1 MSKLQN
7 LYFFRNM
14 ITQKVLV
21 SPKFRMDS
29 QILNQIGEHRAQLK
43 IRHDHWVP
51 FLVVSGIRHDQ
62 GQETN
67 PDIKRSLVEQLIS
80 KIAKPQKLKGYY
92 RLPLKRTD
100 HKSIFPGWKIPEE
113 ITTTTTALCTELSK
127 PTFLSKLG
135 DRKLEFHW
143 ERDEYRFLVEQADLY
158 WPEFVEHK
166 KLKLLRNRYPVVPGF
181 DVKTRDERYKPVVKI
196 HKVPSPKDFLKKPTT
211 WKVKNIIPKEGVVHR
226 YSSLRGK
233 SFPIM
238 RKTAETSRF
247 KKTQ

>member
-1 MSKLQN
+1 
-7 LYFFRNM
+7 M

-51 FLVVSGIRHDQ
+51 FLVVSGLRCNQ
-62 GQETN
+62 VQEDKT
-67 PDIKRSLVEQLIS
+67 DIKQSLAEEIIS
-80 KIAKPQKLKGYY
+80 KIVKPQKLKGYY

-100 HKSIFPGWKIPEE
+100 PKTIFPGWKIPEDV
-113 ITTTTTALCTELSK
+113 TTKTTALCTELSK
-127 PTFLSKLG
+127 PAFLPKLG
-135 DRKLEFHW
+135 DRKLQFHW
-143 ERDEYRFLVEQADLY
+143 ERDEYRFLIEQSDLF
-158 WPEFVEHK
+158 WPQFVEHK

-181 DVKTRDERYKPVVKI
+181 DVKARDDRYKPVVKVDT
-196 HKVPSPKDFLKKPTT
+196 VPSPKDYLKKPTT

-247 KKTQ
+247 KKAQ